1 MHRSGLTLKVVGVL
15 QPSLISKKFWSRTA
29 RPSLLS
35 KTGLVTETTPDTGR
49 EDIRIGVHDASRI
62 EWIATIPLDR
72 TPFEYEMEFTA
83 EIPSNLL
90 TPHDVW
96 GQLQELARLHS
107 PAEDTWEGAES
118 DLDDVRRSALTV
130 AHQLKILRDRYERCC
145 MMANSLILLEPMR
158 NVQVDLLAIHL
169 EACGIVN
176 ISRGKLREMVQISP
190 SCSAE
195 RRLADEFLSTKLIDF
210 LSQAE
215 KAVDDVLLGE
225 RSRYAAQYQPQ
236 GERLR
241 DEIGR
246 ELAEEL
252 GHRLSQGYIN
262 PTGESPEELELY
274 LERTSDLKKH
284 FQEVLFLDMD
294 VQRVEHRLRNW
305 VAAMAAILA
314 SIFYFVALLTTM
326 NGSQISVVTTAFIGA
341 LVYAV
346 KDRIKE
352 VTRNWLAS
360 RITKHFG
367 VRTTTLRVPGKLMKD
382 RPILVD
388 SRDTFSIDYEARND
402 ELNPELGTTRRVAIL
417 RFTKKGTVRLNR
429 AEVWELQKKGLRSI
443 KQIFRYD
450 LSPLFARLDDPVK
463 RIPVLDGTGKRVRF
477 VDAPRSYRFPVCVKL
492 RTAEASARQSGDVV
506 AQKEGIVRF
515 DAVR

>member
-1 MHRSGLTLKVVGVL
+1 ML
-15 QPSLISKKFWSRTA
+15 QPSLIAKKFWSRPS

-35 KTGLVTETTPDTGR
+35 KTGLITESDTEAGH
-49 EDIRIGVHDASRI
+49 EDVRIGVHDASRI

-72 TPFEYEMEFTA
+72 TPFDYEMEFTA
-83 EIPSNLL
+83 EIPANLL

-107 PAEDTWEGAES
+107 PATDTWEGEES
-118 DLDDVRRSALTV
+118 GLDDVRRSALAV
-130 AHQLKILRDRYERCC
+130 AHQLKVLRDRYERIC
-145 MMANSLILLEPMR
+145 MMANSLMLLEPMR
-158 NVQVDLLAIHL
+158 SVQADLFAIHV
-169 EACGIVN
+169 EACATVTHA
-176 ISRGKLREMVQISP
+176 RAKLREMVQVSP
-190 SCSAE
+190 SCGAE
-195 RRLADEFLSTKLIDF
+195 RRLADEFLSCKLIDF

-215 KAVDDVLLGE
+215 KAVDDVLLGPTA
-225 RSRYAAQYQPQ
+225 RYAAAYQQ
-236 GERLR
+236 HGEKLR

-262 PTGESPEELELY
+262 PTGESPQELELY
-274 LERTSDLKKH
+274 LERMSDLKKH

-305 VAAMAAILA
+305 VAALAAVVA

-326 NGSQISVVTTAFIGA
+326 NGSQISVGTTALVGA

-352 VTRNWLAS
+352 VARNWLAS
-360 RITKHFG
+360 RITRHFG
-367 VRTTTLRVPGKLMKD
+367 VRTTTLRVPGKLMKE
-382 RPILVD
+382 RPLLVD
-388 SRDTFSIDYEARND
+388 SRDVFTIDIEPRND

-450 LSPLFARLDDPVK
+450 LSPLFTRLDDPVK
-463 RIPVLDGTGKRVRF
+463 RIPILDGSGKRVRF
-477 VDAPRSYRFPVCVKL
+477 VNAPRSYRFPVCVKL
-492 RTAEASARQSGDVV
+492 RTAEASTRHAGDVV
-506 AQKEGIVRF
+506 VQKEGIARF
-515 DAVR
+515 DPA